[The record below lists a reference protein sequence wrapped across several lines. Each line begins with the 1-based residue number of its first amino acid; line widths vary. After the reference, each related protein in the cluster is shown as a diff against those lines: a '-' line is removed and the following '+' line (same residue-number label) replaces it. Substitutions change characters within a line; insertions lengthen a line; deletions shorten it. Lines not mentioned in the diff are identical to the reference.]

1 MPIFSCLSLTPLMSM
16 PSPMPM
22 PSMSPAHSCVL
33 LAQASVIRQLHRRS
47 LIAFL
52 SPSLPAS
59 LPAARV
65 EVACD
70 SNSTAIYLAFLTNA
84 L

>member
-1 MPIFSCLSLTPLMSM
+1 MLIFSCLPLTPLVSM
-16 PSPMPM
+16 PSLMPM
-22 PSMSPAHSCVL
+22 PSMSPVHSCVL

-47 LIAFL
+47 LPAFS
-52 SPSLPAS
+52 SPSFL
-59 LPAARV
+59 AARV

>member
-1 MPIFSCLSLTPLMSM
+1 MPISSCLSLTPLMSM
-16 PSPMPM
+16 PSLMPM
-22 PSMSPAHSCVL
+22 PSMSPAQSCVL
-33 LAQASVIRQLHRRS
+33 LAQANVIRRLHRRS
-47 LIAFL
+47 LPAFL
-52 SPSLPAS
+52 SPSL
-59 LPAARV
+59 LAARV

>member
-1 MPIFSCLSLTPLMSM
+1 MLIFSCLPLTPLMSM
-16 PSPMPM
+16 PSLMPM
-22 PSMSPAHSCVL
+22 PSMSPVHSCVL

-47 LIAFL
+47 LLAFL
-52 SPSLPAS
+52 SPSL
-59 LPAARV
+59 LAARV
-65 EVACD
+65 EVACG